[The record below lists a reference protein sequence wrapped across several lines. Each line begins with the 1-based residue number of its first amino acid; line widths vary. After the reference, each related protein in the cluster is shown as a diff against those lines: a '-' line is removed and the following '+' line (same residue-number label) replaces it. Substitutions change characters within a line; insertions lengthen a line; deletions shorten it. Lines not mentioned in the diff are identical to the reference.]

1 MSAPKQVT
9 ERFAQHPRVLVV
21 EDERRLRELLA
32 DVVRDMGFAASVAGT
47 GEEALATLG
56 REPHDIV
63 VLDLHLPLMNGMEL
77 FERVRRQW
85 PATQVI
91 VLTAYGDLES
101 ARQAIRLDVVDFLS
115 KPFHLRDVEV
125 ALDRARKRLA
135 PPTGGL
141 MSHTTE
147 TPHAGDASPPSSAP
161 DADGPRT
168 LAEIEKEKILEALAR
183 NGGNRTRTATELG
196 ISRRAL
202 HYRLKEYGVTRG

>member
-1 MSAPKQVT
+1 MNAPKQQQPQQT
-9 ERFAQHPRVLVV
+9 PERFAQHPRVLVV
-21 EDERRLRELLA
+21 EDERRLRDLLA
-32 DVVRDMGFAASVAGT
+32 DIVRDMGFAASVAGT
-47 GEEALATLG
+47 GEEALSTLG

-63 VLDLHLPLMNGMEL
+63 LLDLHLPLMDGMEL

-115 KPFHLRDVEV
+115 KPFHLSDVEV

-135 PPTGGL
+135 PPTGGPVIQ
-141 MSHTTE
+141 MSDPPPE
-147 TPHAGDASPPSSAP
+147 AAPRADAAE
-161 DADGPRT
+161 PRT
-168 LAEIEKEKILEALAR
+168 LAEMEKEKILEALAR
-183 NGGNRTRTATELG
+183 NNGNRTRTATELG